1 MKTELKKIYE
11 GSMPSVLLLQSALQ
25 EVNIEPIIKDRAAS
39 AQIAGFGYFNQN
51 QEVFVFDDQYE
62 KAIEI
67 IKNLQLDETY

>member
-1 MKTELKKIYE
+1 MKTDLKKIYE
-11 GSMPSVLLLQSALQ
+11 GSMPRGLLQSALQ
-25 EVNIEPIIKDRAAS
+25 EVDIEPIIKDRAAS

>member
-25 EVNIEPIIKDRAAS
+25 EVDIEPIIKDRAAS
-39 AQIAGFGYFNQN
+39 AQIAGFGNLNQN
-51 QEVFVFDDQYE
+51 QEVFVIDDQYE